1 MYLFSVFYVSAVC
14 VFYTKSVMVGDNYFF
29 DYEWLGSKI
38 KAYESVSAVS
48 IFYTKTVMV
57 GDKYFN
63 YVWLCS
69 KIKAFILINTYLV
82 PIKASIIC

>member
-1 MYLFSVFYVSAVC
+1 MSVFFTNTFV
-14 VFYTKSVMVGDNYFF
+14 VGDKFFF